1 MMLEKDLWV
10 RKILMV
16 EPNAN
21 REVLGGI
28 HYNNL
33 DLVYEMLASGKIT
46 WQQIEENLH
55 QLPLL
60 HATQYDLWGK
70 E

>member
-1 MMLEKDLWV
+1 MMLEKELWV
-10 RKILMV
+10 RKILEV
-16 EPNAN
+16 ATKAD
-21 REVLGGI
+21 REVLDGI

-46 WQQIEENLH
+46 WQQIEDNLH

-60 HATQYDLWGK
+60 HAAHNII
-70 E
+70 